1 MENTIIDNLLAESSF
16 DYVTRRL
23 LDPSIHWYYL
33 PVTAS
38 PDDLT
43 NLSEY
48 AGSFSHTIFN
58 HESGPI
64 SPLWEPALHIL
75 LTALDQRGQRLKSVL
90 RVRYG
95 FNLRT
100 PYPVQHSPHI
110 DQGQEH
116 RVGLY
121 YPHTSS
127 GETVV
132 FKELAEYG
140 SPDRPSSYTESAR
153 IKPLENRWFDF
164 DGRHWHSST
173 TPTEHDTRMVLTFN
187 YTVY

>member
-1 MENTIIDNLLAESSF
+1 MQTTIIDNLLGTSSLE
-16 DYVTRRL
+16 YAHTRL

-38 PDDLT
+38 PEDAERIK
-43 NLSEY
+43 EY

-58 HESGPI
+58 HEQGAI

-75 LTALDQRGQRLKSVL
+75 LSALDQRGQRLHSVL

-95 FNLRT
+95 LNTRT
-100 PYPVQHSPHI
+100 PYPVEHSPHI
-110 DQGQEH
+110 DQGSEH

-121 YPHTSS
+121 YPHATD
-127 GETVV
+127 GPTVI

-140 SPDRPSSYTESAR
+140 SADRPESYTVLDR
-153 IKPLENRWFDF
+153 IEPRANRWVDF

-173 TPTEHDTRMVLTFN
+173 TPVLTDTRLVLTFN
-187 YTVY
+187 YVVY